1 MSWAEMARTGPTPA
15 KRTGSLAS
23 LSSLFLRE
31 LLSLC
36 VAAPIDVVF

>member
-1 MSWAEMARTGPTPA
+1 MSWDRRRTGPTPGQA
-15 KRTGSLAS
+15 NRLAAS